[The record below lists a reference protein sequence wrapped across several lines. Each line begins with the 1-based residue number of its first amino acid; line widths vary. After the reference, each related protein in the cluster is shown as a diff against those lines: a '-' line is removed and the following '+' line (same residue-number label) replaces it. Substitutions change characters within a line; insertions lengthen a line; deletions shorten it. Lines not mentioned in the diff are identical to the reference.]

1 MDVPVVGCD
10 RRPGLC
16 GAAAGLAAVARIA
29 PDRHSLAGRDCVS
42 DRLWHGHFCHDL
54 GADGFC
60 FRLAGNQR
68 PVRGAAGQDSLR
80 RETERTA
87 CLVCG
92 GDRCGCDMSHMKKLA
107 NRLLLLGLL
116 LAPALALAQPSLQLS
131 LPQKSADPSLWHVKG
146 PAGEAYLFGSV
157 HVLPPGL
164 AWQTPAIRR
173 ALARSDVYVFEVP
186 QDEKAVAELSGLM
199 QQKGFLPPGQSL
211 RGLLHREARSDYDA
225 AVAASGLPPAA
236 IDRDRPWLAGLQ
248 LMFGQMTKLHF
259 DRDTGVEAVLSDRAA
274 REHKQM
280 RYLETISEQFALL
293 APDNDMLELEE
304 FESGLK

>member
-1 MDVPVVGCD
+1 
-10 RRPGLC
+10 
-16 GAAAGLAAVARIA
+16 
-29 PDRHSLAGRDCVS
+29 
-42 DRLWHGHFCHDL
+42 
-54 GADGFC
+54 
-60 FRLAGNQR
+60 
-68 PVRGAAGQDSLR
+68 
-80 RETERTA
+80 
-87 CLVCG
+87 
-92 GDRCGCDMSHMKKLA
+92 MKKLA

-186 QDEKAVAELSGLM
+186 HDEKAVAELSGLM

-304 FESGLK
+304 FESGLKDLRDITAELDPMIKAWSAGDQASLDKLINGDLDQFPEARKELLDDRNARWVPKIEAMLKEKHVFFITVGAGHLTGPKGVPALLRKDGYRVDGP

>member
-1 MDVPVVGCD
+1 
-10 RRPGLC
+10 
-16 GAAAGLAAVARIA
+16 
-29 PDRHSLAGRDCVS
+29 
-42 DRLWHGHFCHDL
+42 
-54 GADGFC
+54 
-60 FRLAGNQR
+60 
-68 PVRGAAGQDSLR
+68 
-80 RETERTA
+80 
-87 CLVCG
+87 
-92 GDRCGCDMSHMKKLA
+92 MKKLA

-304 FESGLK
+304 FESGLKDLRDITAELDPMIKAWSAGDQASLDKLINGDLDQFPEARKELLDDRNARWVPKIEAMLKEKHVFFITVGAGHLTGPKGVPALLRKDGYRVDGP